1 MRHRR
6 ALVWATCLLMT
17 SICVAQKPEATV
29 RAEIQRNKAIVAK
42 ANDAGTW
49 KEIKP
54 MVTETLNNSEAA
66 LDRGRLYLSLMELG
80 RSERLIVAASY
91 GDTPEQEEAAFERQW
106 TDERARLLKY
116 TSAENA
122 PREWKAPLAVHALEE
137 GARGQVMPTIDAAK
151 AYAPVTELKYGQHYM
166 GEAHGLAD
174 FSRSL
179 REMEFAA
186 VPSSPKVR
194 SVAPELSQLQRK
206 ANAAFKP
213 PLSREKHSEFIRL
226 NSMLKLSGEL
236 DSAHLYAGAWYA
248 YLLAVTQYSALNAQP
263 IDAAKRDALRER
275 AEAEL
280 RRPAES
286 GSDDSLRRM
295 FVEQAAAALEK
306 SAPTADDLGRANAI
320 LNDVLPAYAELERGT
335 VKMAP
340 TNATQLA
347 TVTLVRWPYT

>member
-1 MRHRR
+1 MRDKRVV
-6 ALVWATCLLMT
+6 LWAACLLLT
-17 SICVAQKPEATV
+17 SIAVAQKPETVV

-42 ANDAGTW
+42 AGDAGTW

-54 MVTETLNNSEAA
+54 MVAETLNNSEAA
-66 LDRGRLYLSLMELG
+66 LDRGRLWLSLMELG

-91 GDTPEQEEAAFERQW
+91 GDTPEKDEAAFERQW
-106 TDERARLLKY
+106 TDERAGLAKY
-116 TSAENA
+116 VSAENT
-122 PREWKAPLAVHALEE
+122 PREWKAPLAVRALEE

-179 REMEFAA
+179 REMKFAA
-186 VPSSPKVR
+186 VPAAPKVR
-194 SVAPELSQLQRK
+194 SVAPELSELQRK

-213 PLSREKHSEFIRL
+213 PLSRDKHSEFIRL

-236 DSAHLYAGAWYA
+236 DSARLYAGAWYA

-263 IDAAKRDALRER
+263 VDSAKQSELRER

-280 RRPAES
+280 RRPAQS

-295 FVEQAAAALEK
+295 FVEQAAAAVEK
-306 SAPTADDLGRANAI
+306 SAATADDLGRANAI
-320 LNDVLPAYAELERGT
+320 LNDVLPAYAELVRGT
-335 VKMAP
+335 TKLPPA
-340 TNATQLA
+340 NATQLA